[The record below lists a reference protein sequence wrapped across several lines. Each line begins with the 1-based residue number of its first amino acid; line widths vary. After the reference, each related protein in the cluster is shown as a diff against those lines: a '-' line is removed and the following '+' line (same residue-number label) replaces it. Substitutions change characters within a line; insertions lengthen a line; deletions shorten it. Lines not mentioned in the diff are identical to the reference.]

1 MKREKGFT
9 PPFAVMRQIGTSME
23 DQLVSGF
30 ARTIRSG
37 AYADGTVLPGVRKLA
52 VMFGVSE
59 ITIRNAVKRLCRD
72 GLLAARPRVGLT
84 VCGGC
89 RSWRGVV
96 VGLRAAHDSGMYYAN
111 VLEGTIASALM
122 RSGWLFAKMEWPGG
136 SGGADIL
143 EPLKCFAPAMAV
155 APFPSSE
162 MLRALDRSGIPFAVV
177 WPLGKTVAK
186 ARFQAR
192 ISADSA
198 LAELARR
205 FAACGVSRV
214 LSVYQHVSGVDF
226 TTALRNAG
234 LSVRKMHVPPLNG
247 YIQSESV
254 QRAALE
260 TFDRLLSRGALD
272 ADAIVFN
279 DDYLAA
285 GALSAFERHGVRM
298 PEDIRVVTLS
308 NHGLGPVHFRPLT
321 RIVVDPVRDGQKIA
335 ENVLRIL
342 DGKDVPQKMNL
353 EMTFKKGETA

>member
-1 MKREKGFT
+1 MKRGKADCL
-9 PPFAVMRQIGTSME
+9 PFGVDRKLGTDLVEQIVGNVSLAIGNGT
-23 DQLVSGF
+23 L
-30 ARTIRSG
+30 
-37 AYADGTVLPGVRKLA
+37 ADGAQLPGIRRLA
-52 VMFGVSE
+52 RILEVSE
-59 ITIRNAVKRLCRD
+59 ITVRRAVKELCGR
-72 GLLAARPRVGLT
+72 GLLQARTRVGLT
-84 VCGGC
+84 VCGGK

-96 VGLRAAHDSGMYYAN
+96 VGLRSAHDSGMYYAN

-279 DDYLAA
+279 DDYLTA
-285 GALSAFERHGVRM
+285 GALSAFERHRVNI
-298 PEDIRVVTLS
+298 PEDIRIATLS